1 MLVKCMKLFPKLVE
15 KIKADDRL
23 KQKLLKELSE
33 IDRDIGEI
41 QQVFEQKEPDKDEF
55 EQLMTDLS
63 EETIQKI

>member
-1 MLVKCMKLFPKLVE
+1 MLVKCMKLFPKIVE

>member
-41 QQVFEQKEPDKDEF
+41 QQVF
-55 EQLMTDLS
+55 
-63 EETIQKI
+63 

>member
-1 MLVKCMKLFPKLVE
+1 MLFPKLVE

>member
-23 KQKLLKELSE
+23 KQKLLKEFSE

>member
-1 MLVKCMKLFPKLVE
+1 MLVKCMKLFPKLAE